1 MSEKIWRDD
10 GQNTQHKYAVTK
22 WELHYEINERK
33 IDLLDDYEDEI
44 AFGTPEGL
52 RKAIVLVSKDMTL
65 DEDLKDQLLSD
76 LDAL

>member
-10 GQNTQHKYAVTK
+10 GQDTQHKYAVTK
-22 WELHYEINERK
+22 WELHYEIHGK
-33 IDLLDDYEDEI
+33 KVDLVEEYEDEI

-52 RKAIVLVSKDMTL
+52 RKAIVHVSKDMTL
-65 DEDLKDQLLSD
+65 DEDLRDQLLSD